1 MKCSDCNQN
10 ENHELV
16 QKLMDMEQELI
27 DTAKRMVKTASDPL
41 TAIIKFL
48 HERPENQGLPGNLV
62 NKILLATFE
71 SPENIPGLV
80 RILASHMREVCRH
93 KNVIELVNEHPAAE
107 KWGSF
112 IIKQKERI
120 KFEVAFER
128 GRLVLNNIHGLIGV
142 EHGVECPLEKIL
154 VVPPKLIV
162 TVRLGLLHPQKE
174 VDLCA

>member
-1 MKCSDCNQN
+1 
-10 ENHELV
+10 
-16 QKLMDMEQELI
+16 MDMEQELI